1 MFSAHG
7 VVAEATGEFALGAVD
22 LSGEVVALD
31 VADELAVKVQLVQVA
46 AAVVQVVEVLACGQG
61 QRGEVAQWIVFVVQR
76 ALGCG
81 LFDQTVQQEV
91 GEFELL
97 QNSKHYCFGSL
108 TLVQK
113 NFLKIH

>member
-1 MFSAHG
+1 
-7 VVAEATGEFALGAVD
+7 
-22 LSGEVVALD
+22 
-31 VADELAVKVQLVQVA
+31 
-46 AAVVQVVEVLACGQG
+46 
-61 QRGEVAQWIVFVVQR
+61 
-76 ALGCG
+76 LGCG